1 MDLSFILKIAGIG
14 MIVAVVC
21 QILSKLGKDDQSML
35 VSVGGIIFVLIIIY
49 SCFRAWVHSYRSVWI
64 ACNSKFV
71 FTNKC

>member
-35 VSVGGIIFVLIIIY
+35 VSVGGIILVLVIIVEELGGLLDI
-49 SCFRAWVHSYRSVWI
+49 V
-64 ACNSKFV
+64 KDV
-71 FTNKC
+71 FGI

>member
-35 VSVGGIIFVLIIIY
+35 VSVGGIIFVLIILIEEL
-49 SCFRAWVHSYRSVWI
+49 AGLLDIV
-64 ACNSKFV
+64 KDV
-71 FTNKC
+71 FGI

>member
-35 VSVGGIIFVLIIIY
+35 VSVGGIVFVLIIIIEELGGLIN
-49 SCFRAWVHSYRSVWI
+49 AV
-64 ACNSKFV
+64 KDV
-71 FTNKC
+71 FGI